1 MKFEIEQSSLAE
13 MAGKVKKIASDSLS
27 AEILR
32 GVYLECSEETQ
43 EVSMIATDA
52 SMSVF
57 LKETANVQESGR
69 IVINARLLFNI
80 ISHAPGNVVI
90 FQADY
95 KRSMVEIRSRQSTY
109 NILFLS
115 AKDYPKPDMPFPED
129 TVRISGICGLA
140 AKTAFAVNE
149 DSSNLALNC
158 VCLRTHKNRIQ
169 VAASNGACMML
180 TKRDIDAGEEKQF
193 LLPMKQFLK
202 LAAMSTDEDEYSM
215 GAIQNRVV
223 FMKKGMMISLETFQG
238 VTFLDTD
245 KVFQSVTPQ
254 YTATLEASDLK
265 KALDMMSVDSEI
277 LTVNILFQENAVVVK
292 CGGKVSAE
300 TALPAKVS
308 VETPKGG
315 FHYSLADFYQLAR
328 VIHGMAQIKIDKNG
342 VMLLRSRDELF
353 FQLPKR
359 PERQV
364 KKIET
369 EAKTKAAEK
378 AAA

>member
-1 MKFEIEQSSLAE
+1 MKFEMEQSSLAE
-13 MAGKVKKIASDSLS
+13 MAGKVKKIASDSLP

-32 GVYLECSEETQ
+32 GVYLECDEEAQ

-57 LKETANVQESGR
+57 LKEAAKVRESGR
-69 IVINARLLFNI
+69 IVINARLLFDI
-80 ISHAPGNVVI
+80 ISHAPGNTVS

-95 KRSMVEIRSRQSTY
+95 KRSAVEIRSGQSAY

-115 AKDYPKPDMPFPED
+115 AEDYPKPDMPFPED

-140 AKTAFAVNE
+140 AKIAFAVNE
-149 DSSNLALNC
+149 DSPNKALSC
-158 VCLRTHKNRIQ
+158 VCLHTRKNRVQ
-169 VAASNGACMML
+169 AAASNGSCVML
-180 TKRDIDAGEEKQF
+180 TKQDADAGEEKQF
-193 LLPMKQFLK
+193 LLPKKQFLK
-202 LAAMSTDEDEYSM
+202 LAAMSTDEDEYRM

-223 FMKKGMMISLETFQG
+223 FMKKGMMVSLETFRD

-245 KVFQSVTPQ
+245 RVIQSVTPQ
-254 YTATLEASDLK
+254 YMATLEASDLK
-265 KALDMMSVDSEI
+265 NALDMMTLDSET
-277 LTVNILFQENAVVVK
+277 LSVNILFQENAVVVK

-359 PERQV
+359 PETHAA
-364 KKIET
+364 KK
-369 EAKTKAAEK
+369 KAA
-378 AAA
+378 

>member
-43 EVSMIATDA
+43 EVSMISTDA

-158 VCLRTHKNRIQ
+158 VCLRTHKNRKS
-169 VAASNGACMML
+169 AD
-180 TKRDIDAGEEKQF
+180 R
-193 LLPMKQFLK
+193 
-202 LAAMSTDEDEYSM
+202 
-215 GAIQNRVV
+215 RV
-223 FMKKGMMISLETFQG
+223 
-238 VTFLDTD
+238 D
-245 KVFQSVTPQ
+245 
-254 YTATLEASDLK
+254 
-265 KALDMMSVDSEI
+265 
-277 LTVNILFQENAVVVK
+277 
-292 CGGKVSAE
+292 
-300 TALPAKVS
+300 
-308 VETPKGG
+308 
-315 FHYSLADFYQLAR
+315 
-328 VIHGMAQIKIDKNG
+328 
-342 VMLLRSRDELF
+342 
-353 FQLPKR
+353 
-359 PERQV
+359 
-364 KKIET
+364 
-369 EAKTKAAEK
+369 
-378 AAA
+378 

>member
-1 MKFEIEQSSLAE
+1 MKFEMEQSSLAE
-13 MAGKVKKIASDSLS
+13 MAGKVKKIASDSLP

-32 GVYLECSEETQ
+32 GVYLECDEEAQ

-57 LKETANVQESGR
+57 LKEAAKVRESGR
-69 IVINARLLFNI
+69 IVINARLLFDI
-80 ISHAPGNVVI
+80 ISHAPGNTVS

-95 KRSMVEIRSRQSTY
+95 KRSAVEIRSGQSAY

-115 AKDYPKPDMPFPED
+115 AEDYPKPDMPFPED

-223 FMKKGMMISLETFQG
+223 FMKKGMMVSLETFRD

-245 KVFQSVTPQ
+245 KVIQSVTPQ
-254 YTATLEASDLK
+254 YMATLEASDLK
-265 KALDMMSVDSEI
+265 NALDMMTLDSET
-277 LTVNILFQENAVVVK
+277 LSVNILFQENAVVVK

-359 PERQV
+359 PETHAA
-364 KKIET
+364 KK
-369 EAKTKAAEK
+369 KAA
-378 AAA
+378 

>member
-1 MKFEIEQSSLAE
+1 
-13 MAGKVKKIASDSLS
+13 
-27 AEILR
+27 
-32 GVYLECSEETQ
+32 
-43 EVSMIATDA
+43 MIATDA

-69 IVINARLLFNI
+69 IVINARLLFDI
-80 ISHAPGNVVI
+80 ISHAPGNTVS

-95 KRSMVEIRSRQSTY
+95 KRSAVEIRSGQSAY

-223 FMKKGMMISLETFQG
+223 FMKKGMMVSLETFWD

-245 KVFQSVTPQ
+245 RVMQSVTPQ
-254 YTATLEASDLK
+254 YTATVEAKDMK
-265 KALDMMSVDSEI
+265 NALDMMSVDGEI
-277 LTVNILFQENAVVVK
+277 RIVNILF
-292 CGGKVSAE
+292 GKTSVIVSCNGNVSARAE
-300 TALPAKVS
+300 LPAKVS

-359 PERQV
+359 PETHAA
-364 KKIET
+364 KK
-369 EAKTKAAEK
+369 KAA
-378 AAA
+378 